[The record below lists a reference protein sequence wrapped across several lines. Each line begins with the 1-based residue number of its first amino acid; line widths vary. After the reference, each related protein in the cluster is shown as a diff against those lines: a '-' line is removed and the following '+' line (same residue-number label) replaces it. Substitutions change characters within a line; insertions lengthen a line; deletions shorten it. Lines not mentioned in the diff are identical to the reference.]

1 MTFEQ
6 GIALIVVM
14 ILLASI
20 IWIAFVNRIRYF

>member
-1 MTFEQ
+1 MTLHQ